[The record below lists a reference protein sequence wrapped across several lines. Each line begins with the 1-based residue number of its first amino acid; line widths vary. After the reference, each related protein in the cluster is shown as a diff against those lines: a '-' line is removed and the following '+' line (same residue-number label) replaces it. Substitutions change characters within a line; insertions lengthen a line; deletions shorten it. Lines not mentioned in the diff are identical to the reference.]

1 MSTKTDIE
9 VEKFNEENKIKATK
23 RALNYFQEV
32 EPSDV
37 KKLYNL
43 FKPDFDLFQYA
54 YEEFF
59 NFKNKN

>member
-23 RALNYFQEV
+23 RALNFFQEV

-59 NFKNKN
+59 HFKNKN